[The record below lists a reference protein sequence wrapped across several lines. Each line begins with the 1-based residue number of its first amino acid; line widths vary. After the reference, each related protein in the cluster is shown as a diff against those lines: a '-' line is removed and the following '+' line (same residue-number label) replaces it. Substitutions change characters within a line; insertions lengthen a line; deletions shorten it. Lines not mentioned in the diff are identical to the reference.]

1 MRQQVSNLK
10 YHRPKA
16 EGVLAVQLTAENA
29 HAVAREL
36 GARVEEDPKPGDPT
50 DVALWFSV
58 PTLNGVVRLLVGSG
72 PVVGR
77 EFASGRIVVWGDPQD
92 FYATYEEQTR

>member
-1 MRQQVSNLK
+1 MSTQGSNLK

-36 GARVEEDPKPGDPT
+36 GGRVEEDPKPGDPT
-50 DVALWFSV
+50 DVALWFIV
-58 PTLNGVVRLLVGSG
+58 PTLDGVQRLLIGTG

-77 EFASGRIVVWGDPQD
+77 EFASGRVVVWDNPRD